1 MVIIRRKRFKYIGV
15 VLILAFVMA
24 VLSGCNKAAGDD
36 EGAQGEDNLVQYV
49 RCIVESEDVEKVL
62 ADSGVTETPY
72 IWLYRDSTLAKLTG
86 QEWEQAVD
94 TAITSYLRLEAVS
107 HEARQQD
114 LYPDEQEV
122 DAYIGQLTDASKDA
136 DNYDTLSKICAEQG
150 TTFEETYYMDRETYL
165 YQLCSDRLFERF
177 CEENELSSD
186 LVKAQE
192 QWEAYCAD
200 LTEEFLAGEEGQAA
214 ARAAEE
220 CRPVL
225 LSENNMDAAYILSEL
240 AG

>member
-1 MVIIRRKRFKYIGV
+1 MRRLCKCISA
-15 VLILAFVMA
+15 VLTLVLAMA
-24 VLSGCNKAAGDD
+24 VLSGCGKEAEND
-36 EGAQGEDNLVQYV
+36 EGTQGEDNLVQYV
-49 RCIVESEDVEKVL
+49 RCIVESEEVETVL

-114 LYPDEQEV
+114 IYPDEQEV
-122 DAYIGQLTDASKDA
+122 DAYIGLLTDGVKDA
-136 DNYDTLSKICAEQG
+136 DNYAEISAICAEQG

-186 LVKAQE
+186 LTKAQE

-214 ARAAEE
+214 ARAAEA

-225 LSENNMDAAYILSEL
+225 LSEKNMDAAYILSEL